1 MCRFR
6 AEITMANSKK
16 KCRHCKAFALVE
28 TGITVPLGF
37 YCTKEHALEHQQAKA
52 IASVSKIRAKATQL
66 AKKDIK
72 ARKQA
77 LKSLGELHK
86 EAQPEFN
93 KYIRL
98 RDKGKPCISCQRHH
112 TGQIHAGHYRSV
124 GAAAE
129 LRYNENNVH
138 AQCAPCNNHLSGNA
152 IDYRINLIN
161 KIGIKAVEE
170 LEGPQEPKRYRRD
183 DIIAIKSKYKAL
195 AKELTVKLEGA
206 A

>member
-1 MCRFR
+1 MSLKPARQKKCKSCKITFKPFLST
-6 AEITMANSKK
+6 AFVCSIDCAVTMAKANS
-16 KCRHCKAFALVE
+16 
-28 TGITVPLGF
+28 
-37 YCTKEHALEHQQAKA
+37 AK
-52 IASVSKIRAKATQL
+52 II
-66 AKKDIK
+66 KKDIK

-161 KIGIKAVEE
+161 KIGIDQVEL

-183 DIIAIKSKYKAL
+183 DILSIKTKYKAKV
-195 AKELTVKLEGA
+195 KELTVKLEGA

>member
-28 TGITVPLGF
+28 TGVTVPLGF

-98 RDKGKPCISCQRHH
+98 RDKGKALHKLSTTPHRPDTRRALQIGRGSSRITLQRE
-112 TGQIHAGHYRSV
+112 QRP
-124 GAAAE
+124 
-129 LRYNENNVH
+129 RPM
-138 AQCAPCNNHLSGNA
+138 CAL
-152 IDYRINLIN
+152 
-161 KIGIKAVEE
+161 
-170 LEGPQEPKRYRRD
+170 
-183 DIIAIKSKYKAL
+183 
-195 AKELTVKLEGA
+195 
-206 A
+206 

>member
-1 MCRFR
+1 MSLKPARQKKCKSCKVTFKPFLST
-6 AEITMANSKK
+6 ASVCSVDCAVKMAKANSAKTIKK
-16 KCRHCKAFALVE
+16 N
-28 TGITVPLGF
+28 
-37 YCTKEHALEHQQAKA
+37 
-52 IASVSKIRAKATQL
+52 
-66 AKKDIK
+66 IK

-77 LKSLGELHK
+77 LKSLGDLHK

-129 LRYNENNVH
+129 LRYDENNVH

-152 IDYRINLIN
+152 IDYRINLIK
-161 KIGIKAVEE
+161 KIGIEHVEA
-170 LEGPQEPKRYRRD
+170 LEGPQEPKRYRHEE
-183 DIIAIKSKYKAL
+183 ILAIKAKYKL
-195 AKELTVKLEGA
+195 LTKELTIKLEGTA
-206 A
+206 

>member
-1 MCRFR
+1 MSLKPARQKKCKSCKVTFKPFLST
-6 AEITMANSKK
+6 ASVCSIECAVTMA
-16 KCRHCKAFALVE
+16 KAN
-28 TGITVPLGF
+28 T
-37 YCTKEHALEHQQAKA
+37 AK
-52 IASVSKIRAKATQL
+52 II
-66 AKKDIK
+66 KKDIK

-77 LKSLGELHK
+77 LKSLGTLHK

-161 KIGIKAVEE
+161 KIGIKAVEQ
-170 LEGPQEPKRYRRD
+170 LEGPQEPQRYRRD
-183 DIIAIKSKYKAL
+183 DIIAIKAKYKAL
-195 AKELTVKLEGA
+195 AKELTIRLEGA

>member
-1 MCRFR
+1 MLSEKGDGKF
-6 AEITMANSKK
+6 IKWKKDQKKIKQK
-16 KCRHCKAFALVE
+16 KCRSCKTLFTPFSSTAFVCSIECAV
-28 TGITVPLGF
+28 TM
-37 YCTKEHALEHQQAKA
+37 AKA
-52 IASVSKIRAKATQL
+52 NTAKIV
-66 AKKDIK
+66 KKDIK

-161 KIGIKAVEE
+161 KIGIEQVEL

-195 AKELTVKLEGA
+195 VKELTVKLEGA

>member
-1 MCRFR
+1 MSLKLARQKKCKSCKVVFKPFLST
-6 AEITMANSKK
+6 ASVCSVDCAVTMAKANSAKTIKK
-16 KCRHCKAFALVE
+16 N
-28 TGITVPLGF
+28 I
-37 YCTKEHALEHQQAKA
+37 KE
-52 IASVSKIRAKATQL
+52 
-66 AKKDIK
+66 
-72 ARKQA
+72 RKQA
-77 LKSLGELHK
+77 LKSLGDLHK

-129 LRYNENNVH
+129 LRYDENNVH

-152 IDYRINLIN
+152 IDYRINLIK
-161 KIGIKAVEE
+161 KIGLDQVEL

-183 DIIAIKSKYKAL
+183 DILSIKAKYRAL
-195 AKELTVKLEGA
+195 AKELIIKIESA

>member
-1 MCRFR
+1 MSLKPARQKKCKSCKVTFKPFLST
-6 AEITMANSKK
+6 ASVCSIECAVTMA
-16 KCRHCKAFALVE
+16 KAN
-28 TGITVPLGF
+28 T
-37 YCTKEHALEHQQAKA
+37 AK
-52 IASVSKIRAKATQL
+52 II
-66 AKKDIK
+66 KKDIK

-129 LRYNENNVH
+129 LRYDENNVH

-161 KIGIKAVEE
+161 KIGIDQVEQ
-170 LEGPQEPKRYRRD
+170 LEGPQEPRRYRRD
-183 DIIAIKSKYKAL
+183 DIIAIKAKYKAKV
-195 AKELTVKLEGA
+195 KELTIRLEGA